1 MKGRISPPEEMV
13 ERANGGIM
21 PRGGREG
28 GGGGGGLPVSS
39 ASKLGREDPTTMPM
53 RASFNNLAFSS
64 SPRLFH
70 DSLNPQRRKNR
81 EPISSVK
88 GNWTQEED
96 DRLQK

>member
-1 MKGRISPPEEMV
+1 
-13 ERANGGIM
+13 M

-28 GGGGGGLPVSS
+28 GGGGGLPASS
-39 ASKLGREDPTTMPM
+39 VSKLEGEDDPPPPPTMPM
-53 RASFNNLAFSS
+53 RASFNLPFSS
-64 SPRLFH
+64 SPSLFH
-70 DSLNPQRRKNR
+70 DTLNPQRRKNR